1 LEIER
6 RLDLADRELTALEA
20 QLEELAPQASAARQR
35 VIDIIS
41 VRDQV
46 QRGLSLIQQRADLVD
61 RREQIT
67 NLRSPTKAEK
77 PRLDVPSSAVHEF
90 AQTVSAV
97 LTEWQ
102 FPGNRHVSFD
112 EVTFDL
118 RIDGKLRKDNG
129 KGVRAITHAAFKVAL
144 LLFCHERNL
153 PHPGFLVLDT
163 PLLTYR
169 DPIRSKDPLTE
180 DEQALRNTSLK
191 DFFFEHLSRNGDKG
205 QFVVIENVDLPPGI
219 EGLAHLETFT
229 GDPASGRSGLLY
241 SPRAQ

>member
-1 LEIER
+1 MQIER
-6 RLDLADRELTALEA
+6 RLDLADGELTALER
-20 QLEELAPQASAARQR
+20 QLQELAPHASSARQR
-35 VIDIIS
+35 VSEIIS

-46 QRGLSLIQQRADLVD
+46 QRGLALIQQRADLVD
-61 RREQIT
+61 RREQLA
-67 NLRSPTKAEK
+67 NLRPPTKAEK
-77 PRLDVPSSAVHEF
+77 PRLDVPGGAVHEF

-97 LTEWQ
+97 LTGWQ
-102 FPGNRHVSFD
+102 FPGDRHVSFD

-169 DPIRSKDPLTE
+169 DPIHSKEGPLE
-180 DEQALRNTSLK
+180 DDERVLRNTSLK
-191 DFFFEHLSRNGDKG
+191 DFFFEHLSRNADKG
-205 QFVVIENVDLPPGI
+205 QFVVIENIDLPPGI
-219 EGLAHLETFT
+219 EGLAHVFA
-229 GDPASGRSGLLY
+229 P
-241 SPRAQ
+241 